1 MAKTFD
7 FDVSSANPR
16 WLSDVED
23 EVARP
28 ARRPHEIVQHLPAP
42 NPAFEQR
49 LGVLMEMGFQR
60 EAAVM
65 ALQLSAGDL
74 EGALNAL
81 VQ

>member
-1 MAKTFD
+1 VAKTFD

-28 ARRPHEIVQHLPAP
+28 ARRPHEMVHQLPAP

-60 EAAVM
+60 EAAVR